1 VEVLKDHETVKQLSN
16 ILKTNVRG
24 CKAIGHPFVVQLG
37 RIYLDMLNVYK
48 VLSENISAAVATA
61 GQVVTKTPVIR
72 AMRTVKKETLKL
84 ISTWVEKSN
93 DPKMVCESFIP
104 PLLDAVLGDYQRNV
118 AVARE
123 PEVLSTMTTVVN
135 KLEAN
140 ITTEVPH
147 ILDAVFECTLTMINK
162 DLEEYPEH
170 RTNFFLLL
178 QAITSYCFSAFLQIP
193 PQQFKL
199 VMDSI
204 IWALKH
210 TMRNVA
216 DTGLSILH
224 QLLMNVQQL
233 DASQSFY
240 QTYYLELLQH
250 VFSVATDTS
259 HTAGLTM
266 HASILCHMFRLVE
279 NGGIVAP
286 LFTPAQV
293 SDTSMTNQ
301 LFVHQYLQQLLK
313 QAFPHLQDA
322 QVRVVVN
329 GLFSL
334 NNDIPQFKEHLRDFL
349 VMIREFAGEETT
361 DLFLDERERQLHEA
375 AETKR
380 RQQIAVPGI
389 LNPHELPDEG
399 MQA

>member
-1 VEVLKDHETVKQLSN
+1 
-16 ILKTNVRG
+16 
-24 CKAIGHPFVVQLG
+24 
-37 RIYLDMLNVYK
+37 
-48 VLSENISAAVATA
+48 
-61 GQVVTKTPVIR
+61 
-72 AMRTVKKETLKL
+72 
-84 ISTWVEKSN
+84 
-93 DPKMVCESFIP
+93 
-104 PLLDAVLGDYQRNV
+104 
-118 AVARE
+118 
-123 PEVLSTMTTVVN
+123 MTTVVN